1 MGYSV
6 GSLVSL
12 RLELGL
18 SLPLLLPVPETP
30 PSSVLQNHIPK
41 RKERILCKTFLTPA
55 LDLVPVETKVF
66 LIISVASLT
75 FLTSFL

>member
-18 SLPLLLPVPETP
+18 SLPLLLPETP
-30 PSSVLQNHIPK
+30 PSSVLQNHILK